1 MTIPIW
7 SSWLVRLV
15 CLLPFRLLR
24 SSLATRWRW
33 TPLALSVLPH
43 CFVFFFS
50 SRRRHTRLQ
59 GDWSSD
65 VCSSDLHFVQ
75 MDLFGG
81 DSMHPALGFAD
92 QPERADGTLLHPI
105 GQRAALDQPH
115 QLADVAPVGLG
126 RDRELDLLRSHAA
139 PTGVPDGDADARQTE
154 ACRELLEPGSGG
166 AEGQER
172 AQGHIAADAG

>member
-33 TPLALSVLPH
+33 TPLALSVYVH

-65 VCSSDLHFVQ
+65 VCSSDLLLGTRCTNGSLHLL
-75 MDLFGG
+75 DLFRRW
-81 DSMHPALGFAD
+81 
-92 QPERADGTLLHPI
+92 QDG
-105 GQRAALDQPH
+105 
-115 QLADVAPVGLG
+115 
-126 RDRELDLLRSHAA
+126 
-139 PTGVPDGDADARQTE
+139 RQTE
-154 ACRELLEPGSGG
+154 ALNGEFTAPALCVIEMMIFILLHPRMRFLERFTCLTSGHF
-166 AEGQER
+166 R
-172 AQGHIAADAG
+172 HHAQQLPICVVLGLRMHHTFASN